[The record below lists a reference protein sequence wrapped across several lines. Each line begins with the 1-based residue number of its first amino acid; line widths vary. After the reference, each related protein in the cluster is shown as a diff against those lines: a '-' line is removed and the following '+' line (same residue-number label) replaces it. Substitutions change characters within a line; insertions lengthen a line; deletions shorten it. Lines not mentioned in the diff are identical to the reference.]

1 MFVHLG
7 GDTVIRSKD
16 VICILDRQVKE
27 TSETTEAFLNFY
39 EEETTQVVK
48 ISGDLTKSIVITTDK
63 IYFSPI
69 SSTTLKRRA
78 LFISDLE
85 E

>member
-27 TSETTEAFLNFY
+27 GSETTEQFLNSSEQAKQV
-39 EEETTQVVK
+39 EE
-48 ISGDLTKSIVITTDK
+48 ISEDAPKSIVITTDK

-78 LFISDLE
+78 LFNPDME
-85 E
+85 DM